1 MFLLQYLP
9 EFWNFLATFWL
20 PWFCLICKLS
30 WSRACRAPFAP
41 RRSCIVSRARLI
53 QILTIRTLCLH
64 RDFVSYPT
72 QLIQILR
79 GSQQEKLLCKR
90 STSKVISAK
99 NGDLKSSI
107 IGFASGWVHTLMWY
121 DPSWGRRVLDTKSIL
136 GFGSEQL
143 AAADA
148 KVAS

>member
-1 MFLLQYLP
+1 MTTQICSRFPTSADFPRHKKYRAAQDGEQMP
-9 EFWNFLATFWL
+9 EVKSLVILNCMNSQIFWL

-30 WSRACRAPFAP
+30 WSRSCRAPFAP

-53 QILTIRTLCLH
+53 QILTIQTLCLH

-90 STSKVISAK
+90 FTSKVIFAK

-107 IGFASGWVHTLMWY
+107 IGFSSGWVHTLM
-121 DPSWGRRVLDTKSIL
+121 
-136 GFGSEQL
+136 
-143 AAADA
+143 
-148 KVAS
+148 